1 MQSRP
6 LGPTGGLRCGG
17 LRCGAW
23 GSTVRRAALWPLPPC
38 CCQARESRLTHGAR
52 QRASPRLTSSQ
63 PWLLGD
69 YSLPPPTALSPS
81 LSLSLSGPP
90 SLLLSLYLSLYT
102 LSLSCSLSLSLHSLS
117 LSLWLSLSSSTLS
130 NSLCLSLSL
139 SLYFSLL
146 TLCPALPNSLAL
158 IFSLLS
164 HYLYLNSIYQTLAPL
179 LLIRFHF
186 LLVQRPCMW

>member
-1 MQSRP
+1 M
-6 LGPTGGLRCGG
+6 
-17 LRCGAW
+17 
-23 GSTVRRAALWPLPPC
+23 RRAALWRLGVYGAAGCAVAPASLLLSGQREQTDTRGPAEGQSPAHFLPAMVARRLLPP
-38 CCQARESRLTHGAR
+38 
-52 QRASPRLTSSQ
+52 TSHR
-63 PWLLGD
+63 PL
-69 YSLPPPTALSPS
+69 S
-81 LSLSLSGPP
+81 LSLSLSLSLALPLYCSLFISLFTLSP
-90 SLLLSLYLSLYT
+90 SLA
-102 LSLSCSLSLSLHSLS
+102 LSLSLFTLCPSLSGSPSLPPHSL
-117 LSLWLSLSSSTLS
+117 TLFV
-130 NSLCLSLSL
+130 SL